1 MQKVLDKYSRR
12 FITNLHRTF
21 LAKFRIQ
28 INNRIIYVSKKKTRS
43 LSYNNIVQYI
53 VFKYR
58 AISSDLSYLDLEE
71 AETSG
76 KAWFSK
82 RSSVIFNV
90 ARERLATPLG
100 GWRNGRGLSRNTI
113 LGGDKPANR
122 IPRDNRDPGHLEG
135 IMHAVF
141 RGVINFRS
149 GRPAPHADG
158 RVKFIWHRKE

>member
-43 LSYNNIVQYI
+43 LSYNNI
-53 VFKYR
+53 
-58 AISSDLSYLDLEE
+58 SYSNIAPFPPIYHLEE

-141 RGVINFRS
+141 RGIINFRS